1 MEELA
6 FKMSESLGRH
16 QPESAAD
23 WGVML
28 KVGREGALFVYGTW
42 TGARKERLASV
53 RALPWKPET
62 YPELTSSGTC
72 FASRRGLQVNSRL
85 QYQSCSQS
93 YWQVKICDHD
103 WLRKS

>member
-16 QPESAAD
+16 QPERAAD
-23 WGVML
+23 WGVVL

-53 RALPWKPET
+53 RALPLPW
-62 YPELTSSGTC
+62 
-72 FASRRGLQVNSRL
+72 N
-85 QYQSCSQS
+85 
-93 YWQVKICDHD
+93 
-103 WLRKS
+103 LRPTLS